1 VFLMNQPW
9 PIFLGEIF
17 AGFVTANL
25 LFAVVYYAIG
35 IDSLRGAEAPTA
47 IGRFLNAFFFSSQ
60 TFTTVG
66 YGTIVPLSATANL
79 LASFEAMVGLMSF
92 AVATGFLVGRVTRP
106 SARIGFSDTMLVA
119 PYHGGTSLQFRIVN
133 RSVSNLMELE
143 ARMLLMTVEKVGER
157 LERKYA
163 GLALERD
170 RVLFMPLTWTIVHP
184 IDSQSPLNG
193 MTAAALAQ
201 MQAEVLILVKGVDD
215 SFSQTVHAR
224 YSYRFDEI
232 VWNARFA
239 PAFDVD
245 ADGDLRLEL
254 NKVSKLAA
262 G

>member
-1 VFLMNQPW
+1 
-9 PIFLGEIF
+9 
-17 AGFVTANL
+17 
-25 LFAVVYYAIG
+25 
-35 IDSLRGAEAPTA
+35 
-47 IGRFLNAFFFSSQ
+47 
-60 TFTTVG
+60 
-66 YGTIVPLSATANL
+66 
-79 LASFEAMVGLMSF
+79 
-92 AVATGFLVGRVTRP
+92 
-106 SARIGFSDTMLVA
+106 
-119 PYHGGTSLQFRIVN
+119 
-133 RSVSNLMELE
+133 
-143 ARMLLMTVEKVGER
+143 
-157 LERKYA
+157 
-163 GLALERD
+163 
-170 RVLFMPLTWTIVHP
+170 
-184 IDSQSPLNG
+184 